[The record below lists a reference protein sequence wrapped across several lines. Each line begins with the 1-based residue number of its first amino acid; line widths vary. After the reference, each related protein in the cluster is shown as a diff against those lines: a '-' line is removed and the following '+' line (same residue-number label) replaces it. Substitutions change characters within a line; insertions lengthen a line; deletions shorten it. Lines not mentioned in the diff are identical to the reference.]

1 MNENWLI
8 ESPVTMVEGEAI
20 TFSVDWLGAA
30 MVEAPQV
37 TVYKN
42 GQDITATAM
51 ASGDDFVVSNNVV
64 TLKEI
69 TAGDNDGGASYVAAI
84 RCTVDNNVEIRK
96 LLIHIVKACS
106 EN

>member
-30 MVEAPQV
+30 KVEDPQV
-37 TVYKN
+37 TIYKN
-42 GQDITATAM
+42 GQDITSTAM
-51 ASGDDFVVSNNVV
+51 ASGDDYVVSNNVV
-64 TLKEI
+64 TLKKI
-69 TAGDNDGGASYVAAI
+69 TAGSSDGGATYVAAI
-84 RCTVDNNVEIRK
+84 RCTVDSNTEIRK
-96 LLIHIVKACS
+96 LLIHIVKAIS

>member
-30 MVEAPQV
+30 KIENPQV
-37 TVYKN
+37 TIFKN
-42 GQDITATAM
+42 GQDITSVAM
-51 ASGDDFVVSNNVV
+51 GGEDDYIVSNNVV
-64 TLKEI
+64 TLKKI
-69 TAGDNDGGASYVAAI
+69 TAGCNDGGASYVAAI
-84 RCTVDNNVEIRK
+84 RCTVDNNTEIRK
-96 LLIHIVKACS
+96 LLIYIVKANS